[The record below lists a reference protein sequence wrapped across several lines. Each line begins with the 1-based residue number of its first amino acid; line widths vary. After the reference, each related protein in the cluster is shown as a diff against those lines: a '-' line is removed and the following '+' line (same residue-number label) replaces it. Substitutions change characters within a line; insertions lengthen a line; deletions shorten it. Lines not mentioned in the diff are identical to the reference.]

1 MLSSQC
7 THGELLRAI
16 RHLSYDTS
24 LPNHVFVS
32 ATTFSSKATS
42 IHMLFNMEC
51 GEQQA
56 IYFGLVALIDVT
68 STHTRSLNVSMES
81 SRHQCVWPY

>member
-16 RHLSYDTS
+16 RHRSYDTS
-24 LPNHVFVS
+24 PPNHVFVS

-56 IYFGLVALIDVT
+56 IYFGLVALIDMT
-68 STHTRSLNVSMES
+68 
-81 SRHQCVWPY
+81 